1 MAETADMNRNTPDFR
16 SGGSAGYLKTIHDEV
31 TIPSPAVNG
40 SPGPAVE
47 TNERS
52 VETLASGPTPPSVTP
67 RERSPDRLDSL
78 STASKTA
85 GVLKRAL
92 PSSSQLAAARSNDL
106 PTWTTELPESDSV
119 VNGNGTPTVGRKSVQ
134 FSRDTQEIDAHI
146 GGQDTPPGGR
156 DEGSEQDKPQSLYAR
171 LRALALPQGFS
182 HARSPSVLSLGA
194 RSTDGKELD
203 GFLSSQ
209 SGRNESGLAA
219 TMEEDS
225 GAEADADAE
234 ESATETGASQRRSRR
249 HRRRFRHLDNVETAP
264 SSPHSPMRAGSSSM
278 PQSSE
283 PDRPRLLAR
292 RATDTDMAHGGLSED
307 EGRKH
312 LAGAG
317 GWTPR
322 HPLRGLS
329 YGGQKKAGD
338 TTPEGQRRPLTLLGF
353 SNMNSSRD
361 AGSSEVRTPKTPSR
375 RKLMAERGSTL
386 SAARWRQIKNSFRM
400 LGQSKKKERTPDH
413 EKSAEL
419 LAELSAATPAALIL
433 ASMFQRDEHDH
444 RRIPVLLEQL
454 KLQITDSEVDKSKD
468 PDSTQSDPHLVFRI
482 ELEYGNGIN
491 RMNWVVKRSLRDFVN
506 LHLKYKLQYSSEK
519 LLGRG
524 DSSKQMPKF
533 PKSAFPYLKSF
544 RGFDE
549 EEEDEEDEPVND
561 NDAGA
566 ATDTERPIE
575 KIQHR
580 SSFTPGRRKSSV
592 AGLPDGGTPGGAAR
606 RDARFAERQ
615 RKKLEAYLQKM
626 LKFLLFR
633 PESNRVCKFLEVS
646 ALGMRLAA
654 EGSYHGKEGFL
665 LIRSAKGLDFRK
677 AMTPRHFMHQ
687 HAPKWFL
694 VRHSYVVCVDSPEE
708 MHIYDVLLFDSDF
721 DIQYTKHRQGEQRG
735 AKELAEA
742 ARESAKHPQHHRL
755 KLANS
760 ERRLKL
766 LARNERQ
773 LHQFEESIRT
783 MMQISP
789 WVKKNR
795 FDSFAPVRPNCFA
808 QWLVDGRDHMW
819 VLSRALEQAKD
830 VIYIHDWWL
839 SPELYMRRP
848 PAISQK
854 WRLDRLL
861 KRKAEEG
868 VKIFVI
874 VYRNIESAIPIDSQY
889 TKFSLLDLHPNVFVQ
904 RSPNQFRQNTFF
916 WAHHEKLCIVDHT
929 LAFVGGIDL
938 CFGRWDT
945 PQHTLVDDKPT
956 GFETGDLPKDADH
969 CQLWPG
975 KDYSNPRVQDFYA
988 LNRPYEEMYDRKK
1001 VPRMPWHD
1009 ISMQVVG
1016 QPARDLTRHFVQRW
1030 NYILR
1035 QRKPTR
1041 PTPFLLPPPDF
1052 NPADLEA
1059 LGLDGTCEVQILRS
1073 AGPWS
1078 IGTPE
1083 KTEHSIMNAY
1093 VKLIEESEHFV
1104 YIENQF
1110 FISSCET
1117 EGATVHNKINDAIV
1131 ERITRAAKNDEAW
1144 RAVILIPL
1152 IPGFQNTVEQ
1162 EGGTSVRLIMQY
1174 QYRSICRGESS
1185 IFGRLKSVGI
1195 EPEDYIQFYSLRQ
1208 WGRIGPTNTLV
1219 TEQLYIHAKCMVVDD
1234 RVAIIGSANINE
1246 RSMLGNRDS
1255 ECAAVVRDTDMVWS
1269 RMNGKPYQVGRF
1281 PHTLRMRL
1289 MREHL
1294 GLDVDQIM
1302 EDAHVM
1308 EAERNRSERAG
1319 KSPQPRSSDEAS
1331 DENDDEW
1338 DAPDDRT
1345 RDIREDLLRRAE
1357 DLKSFNHD
1365 VDWEQADNPNLKSGR
1380 KLTEDARVTGNTQ
1393 HKHDVEG
1400 QGFDKM
1406 ADIEAAGLGNGRD
1419 TVLVRGNKEVL
1430 ISDVDPEGHATLQH
1444 PRKRGEEKR
1453 LPSYVVSLE
1462 APNPPLPPRPNME
1475 RMNTEQLGLPL
1486 VSQLPALPQLDDS
1499 DIGGPPLTKTPS
1511 KESTRGRHPLM
1522 SELKRPL
1529 VDQDCMT
1536 DPIHDAFLYDTWHAV
1551 AENNTKIYRSVFR
1564 CMPDNQVR
1572 NWDDYHQYVAYEQRF
1587 DQLQGNDTSIEEKV
1601 AQPTR
1606 SEAAAAKSGPP
1617 GAGTHAPVAQ
1627 LTALTSVPA
1636 DIQKGTGDAKD
1647 MVKDMFGAKSKEGQA
1662 DSEKAKLRAWAAQAN
1677 QEQAERQRKPSLHRQ
1692 ESLTEEKAGILAAEV
1707 DDYNAG
1713 LQSVPEGEVMDEKE
1727 GGGAD
1732 VDHTNDEDA
1741 GEIGTELTT
1750 STPSTATAVEKEK
1763 LAPPFVGGASPNVG
1777 ASNATTP
1784 FVGYSDAINQNSAA
1798 ATAAAAAQGAGTTTG
1813 TARRRRRATTRSGR
1827 RDFSASDDI
1836 LSVDEAEELLNCIQ
1850 GHLVVWPYDW
1860 LEKVE
1865 AGSNWLFPFD
1875 QISPIEI

>member
-1 MAETADMNRNTPDFR
+1 MAETAQMSQYPYGPD
-16 SGGSAGYLKTIHDEV
+16 SAREEEQFKSIHQE
-31 TIPSPAVNG
+31 TTLPAVKVNG
-40 SPGPAVE
+40 GPGPAVE
-47 TNERS
+47 TNGQSDEY
-52 VETLASGPTPPSVTP
+52 VGVGPTPPSATP
-67 RERSPDRLDSL
+67 RESLPDITTPFSPS
-78 STASKTA
+78 SKMA
-85 GVLKRAL
+85 GVLKRTL
-92 PSSSQLAAARSNDL
+92 PSGTQLTLARTNDQ
-106 PTWTTELPESDSV
+106 PTWATEFGEPDSAI
-119 VNGNGTPTVGRKSVQ
+119 NGNGTPPAGRKSVQ
-134 FSRDTQEIDAHI
+134 FSRDTQEIDPYTS
-146 GGQDTPPGGR
+146 GQNTPPAGR
-156 DEGSEQDKPQSLYAR
+156 GDGSEQDKPQSLYAR
-171 LRALALPQGFS
+171 LRALAMPPGFS
-182 HARSPSVLSLGA
+182 HARSPSNLSQSA

-203 GFLSSQ
+203 GFLSGQ
-209 SGRNESGLAA
+209 SSRNEPGLAA
-219 TMEEDS
+219 TLEEDS

-234 ESATETGASQRRSRR
+234 ESAAENGITQAMPRK
-249 HRRRFRHLDNVETAP
+249 RRRRARRFGDVETAP
-264 SSPHSPMRAGSSSM
+264 SSPHSPMRHGSSSM
-278 PQSSE
+278 LPNSE
-283 PDRPRLLAR
+283 TDRPRLLAR
-292 RATDTDMAHGGLSED
+292 RATDTDMGHQGLSED
-307 EGRKH
+307 EGRKQ
-312 LAGAG
+312 LAGAA

-329 YGGQKKAGD
+329 YGGQRKAGD
-338 TTPEGQRRPLTLLGF
+338 STPEGQRRPLTLLGF
-353 SNMNSSRD
+353 ANISSSRE
-361 AGSSEVRTPKTPSR
+361 AGSGEVQTPKTPSR
-375 RKLMAERGSTL
+375 RRLMTERGSTL
-386 SAARWRQIKNSFRM
+386 SAAKWKQIKNSLRM
-400 LGQSKKKERTPDH
+400 LGQGKKKERTPDH

-419 LAELSAATPAALIL
+419 LAELAAGTPAALIF

-454 KLQITDSEVDKSKD
+454 KLKITDSEVDKSRESD
-468 PDSTQSDPHLVFRI
+468 ATQADRHLVFRI

-506 LHLKYKLQYSSEK
+506 LHVKYKLHYSSEK
-519 LLGRG
+519 LMGRG

-549 EEEDEEDEPVND
+549 EEEDEEDDLVND
-561 NDAGA
+561 NDPAP
-566 ATDTERPIE
+566 ATDTERPVP

-580 SSFTPGRRKSSV
+580 SSFTPARRKSSI
-592 AGLPDGGTPGGAAR
+592 AGLPDTPGGGR
-606 RDARFAERQ
+606 RDIRFAERQ
-615 RKKLEAYLQKM
+615 RKKLEGYLQKM
-626 LKFLLFR
+626 IMFMLFR
-633 PESNRVCKFLEVS
+633 PESNRLCKFLEVS

-665 LIRSAKGLDFRK
+665 LIKSAKGLDFRK
-677 AMTPRHFMHQ
+677 ALTPHHFTRR

-708 MHIYDVLLFDSDF
+708 MHIYDVFLFDSDF
-721 DIQYTKHRQGEQRG
+721 SIQSTKLRQGEQRG
-735 AKELAEA
+735 PKELAEA

-755 KLANS
+755 RLVNS

-773 LHQFEESIRT
+773 LHQFEESIRL
-783 MMQISP
+783 MIQISP

-819 VLSRALEQAKD
+819 VVSRALNQAKD

-874 VYRNIESAIPIDSQY
+874 VYRNIESAVPIDSQY
-889 TKFSLLDLHPNVFVQ
+889 TKFSLLDLHPNIFVQ

-956 GFETGDLPKDADH
+956 GFEPSDLPKDADH

-975 KDYSNPRVQDFYA
+975 KDYSNPRIQDFYA
-988 LNRPYEEMYDRKK
+988 LNKPYEEMYDRTR

-1078 IGTPE
+1078 MGTPD

-1117 EGATVHNKINDAIV
+1117 EGATVHNKINDALV

-1208 WGRIGPTNTLV
+1208 WGRLGPRKTLV

-1234 RVAIIGSANINE
+1234 RVCIIGSANINE

-1302 EDAHVM
+1302 EDAQAM
-1308 EAERNRSERAG
+1308 EAEHRRSEMAG
-1319 KSPQPRSSDEAS
+1319 KRPSSSDEGPSNAGSGEEEMLGSS
-1331 DENDDEW
+1331 DE
-1338 DAPDDRT
+1338 RT
-1345 RDIREDLLRRAE
+1345 RELREELLHRAE
-1357 DLKSFNHD
+1357 VLNSFNHD
-1365 VDWEQADNPNLKSGR
+1365 VDWEQENNPNLKSGR
-1380 KLTEDARVTGNTQ
+1380 KLTEDARVTHNAQ
-1393 HKHDVEG
+1393 HKQDVEG
-1400 QGFDKM
+1400 HGSDKM
-1406 ADIEAAGLGNGRD
+1406 ADIEAAGFGNGRD
-1419 TVLVRGNKEVL
+1419 TTLVKGTKEVL
-1430 ISDVDPEGHATLQH
+1430 IADVAPEGHTTLQH

-1453 LPSYVVSLE
+1453 LPSYVVNLD

-1499 DIGGPPLTKTPS
+1499 DIGGPPLANS
-1511 KESTRGRHPLM
+1511 SSQESAGAHHPLM
-1522 SELKRPL
+1522 NELKRPL
-1529 VDQDCMT
+1529 VDRDCMT
-1536 DPIHDAFLYDTWHAV
+1536 DPVHDAFLYDTWHAV
-1551 AENNTKIYRSVFR
+1551 AENNTKIYRTVFR

-1587 DQLQGNDTSIEEKV
+1587 DQLQGNDGPAEDKAGHPAETKSN
-1601 AQPTR
+1601 
-1606 SEAAAAKSGPP
+1606 SKSGPP
-1617 GAGTHAPVAQ
+1617 GAGTHAPGAQ
-1627 LTALTSVPA
+1627 LKALSQVPS
-1636 DIQKGTGDAKD
+1636 DIEKGSSEIKDKVKGVFGVDTQEQKEDA
-1647 MVKDMFGAKSKEGQA
+1647 
-1662 DSEKAKLRAWAAQAN
+1662 EKAQLRAWAAEAN
-1677 QEQAERQRKPSLHRQ
+1677 EAQAEAEKQAAPTFHRQ
-1692 ESLTEEKAGILAAEV
+1692 ETLTEEKSG
-1707 DDYNAG
+1707 G
-1713 LQSVPEGEVMDEKE
+1713 LQRVPEGRAINEDGSGE
-1727 GGGAD
+1727 GDDDLSSGPA
-1732 VDHTNDEDA
+1732 H
-1741 GEIGTELTT
+1741 

-1763 LAPPFVGGASPNVG
+1763 STTNGTPPMVAG
-1777 ASNATTP
+1777 T
-1784 FVGYSDAINQNSAA
+1784 FVGYSDAVNQNSAQ
-1798 ATAAAAAQGAGTTTG
+1798 AAAAAAAGSLGTTI
-1813 TARRRRRATTRSGR
+1813 RRRRRATTRSGR
-1827 RDFSASDDI
+1827 RDFNASDDM
-1836 LSVDEAEELLNCIQ
+1836 LSIEEAEELLGSVQ

-1860 LEKVE
+1860 
-1865 AGSNWLFPFD
+1865 
-1875 QISPIEI
+1875 